1 MSRITNLGGCTWD
14 MSNLSRPRGTILKNG
29 GCNMLFVH
37 MILDLLQ
44 VNEIQ
49 RDLVHGIEVEFL
61 RLKRSAL
68 DRARVQNAEV
78 DAAVKKLQ
86 SAFLDEVLLQD
97 GDCSLM

>member
-1 MSRITNLGGCTWD
+1 MICKYLWVLELMAVRDENA
-14 MSNLSRPRGTILKNG
+14 RRLKN
-29 GCNMLFVH
+29 CDYNMRFVH
-37 MILDLLQ
+37 MILDLLRL
-44 VNEIQ
+44 NESQ
-49 RDLVHGIEVEFL
+49 GDLVHGIKVEFL
-61 RLKRSAL
+61 WFERSAL

>member
-1 MSRITNLGGCTWD
+1 
-14 MSNLSRPRGTILKNG
+14 
-29 GCNMLFVH
+29 MLFVH

-68 DRARVQNAEV
+68 DRARVQNREV